1 MASSTFSVLENSD
14 SSDKDSQTSQ
24 SSQSSTA
31 STNSRKIKGG
41 KDYELSHT
49 YPSKDEPEKIIE
61 SELVW
66 SKRGTSKN
74 TNHGTKQFYRCNL
87 VAQRAKEQ
95 CEAFGRTTNLS
106 LLNRSLLFHHSLFH

>member
-66 SKRGTSKN
+66 SKRGT
-74 TNHGTKQFYRCNL
+74 KQFYRCNL